1 MAISGTA
8 AAYIVSA
15 VSAVTAVAS
24 SAVAYKTS
32 KDQEEAQEQYNE
44 YLEKQAISQYAELD
58 KQEADVI
65 EASYKE
71 SMTAQREYMKARS
84 SVELQ
89 AAASGTYGNSIDL
102 AITDLG
108 TGLGQ
113 RMADITS
120 RREMQLDNIDTQAKN
135 IQAQAKGSSDY
146 SVNQPAW
153 YSSLNTG
160 LSTFQRTYGVAS
172 TVGEVY
178 TQSRTVSTTS

>member
-1 MAISGTA
+1 MAISAG
-8 AAYIVSA
+8 AAYAIVSG
-15 VSAVTAVAS
+15 VVAVAS
-24 SAVAYKTS
+24 AAVSYKTS
-32 KDQEEAQEQYNE
+32 KNQEEAKEQYNE

-102 AITDLG
+102 ALTDLG

-135 IQAQAKGSSDY
+135 IQSQAKGSSDR

-153 YSSLNTG
+153 YSSINTG
-160 LSTFQRTYGVAS
+160 LSTFQQTYGVAS
-172 TVGEVY
+172 KVGEAY
-178 TQSRTVSTTS
+178 KQSRTVSTKS

>member
-1 MAISGTA
+1 MSVATVA
-8 AAYIVSA
+8 AV

-24 SAVAYKTS
+24 SAVTYKTS

-58 KQEADVI
+58 KQEVDVI
-65 EASYKE
+65 ETSYKE
-71 SMTAQREYMKARS
+71 SMQAQREYMKARS

-89 AAASGTYGNSIDL
+89 AASSGTYGNSIDL
-102 AITDLG
+102 ALTDLG

-120 RREMQLDNIDTQAKN
+120 SRERQLDNIDTQAKN
-135 IQAQAKGSSDY
+135 IQSQAKGSSDR

-153 YSSLNTG
+153 YSSINTG
-160 LSTFQRTYGVAS
+160 LSTFQQTYGVAS
-172 TVGEVY
+172 KVGEAY
-178 TQSRTVSTTS
+178 KQSRTVSTKS